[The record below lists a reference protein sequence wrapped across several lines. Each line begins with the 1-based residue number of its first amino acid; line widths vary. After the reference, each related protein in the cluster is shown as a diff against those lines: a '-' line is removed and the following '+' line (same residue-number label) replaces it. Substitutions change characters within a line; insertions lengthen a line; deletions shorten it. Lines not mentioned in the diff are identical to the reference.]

1 MDISEFWQENKRW
14 VLGVAA
20 GAVVYLVGQK
30 VVSSTFG
37 ADGLASR
44 ARTTAVSIDKTEY
57 FDNDALAAARTQSK
71 AIEAVGAQ
79 LRERVGF
86 VPDADFQLDGK
97 GDPDTYFPEMAR
109 RVRRKVVLTA
119 QESSIDFAD
128 QSLAWQPA
136 VGREEIATRLL
147 ELNVLEA
154 AAMRLIDASNEV
166 RAAEPDAFGVVAIE
180 SIKIEKSKTAGG
192 ARGRVRKESNA
203 PVKEF
208 TVSFQFRCDVA
219 TLQNWLERLRSQ
231 RPVLGIAVDP
241 AFVVQT
247 GDQIND
253 PIRVKGAVTALW
265 IVES

>member
-1 MDISEFWQENKRW
+1 VDISEFWQENKRW

-37 ADGLASR
+37 ADGLAARANQTANTISR
-44 ARTTAVSIDKTEY
+44 KEF
-57 FDNDALAAARTQSK
+57 FDNEALNTARSQAK
-71 AIEAVGAQ
+71 EIAAVGTE

-86 VPDADFQLDGK
+86 APDADFQLDGK

-128 QSLAWQPA
+128 QNLVWQPA
-136 VGREEIATRLL
+136 VGREEIASRLV

-180 SIKIEKSKTAGG
+180 AIRIEKAKAQSG
-192 ARGRVRKESNA
+192 ARGRARSDTKS

-231 RPVLGIAVDP
+231 RPVLGITADP
-241 AFVVQT
+241 AFVVQA

-265 IVES
+265 IQES